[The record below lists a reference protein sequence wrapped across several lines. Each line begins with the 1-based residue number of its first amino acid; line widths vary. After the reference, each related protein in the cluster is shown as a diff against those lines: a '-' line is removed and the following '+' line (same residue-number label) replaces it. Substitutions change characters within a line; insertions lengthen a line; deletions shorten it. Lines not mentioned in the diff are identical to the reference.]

1 MIWQRGKLFRNILI
15 KGPFKFFIDRFFYP
29 FIYFNLESLAYDI
42 PESLKKVPLLVEA
55 SRQKLSSA
63 LTPFRTRGTVGV
75 ADVSFYLN
83 FIHIGLTRAANSKTK
98 CGTISSFLH
107 KL

>member
-1 MIWQRGKLFRNILI
+1 MIWQRGELFRNILI
-15 KGPFKFFIDRFFYP
+15 KSPFKFFIDRFFYP

-63 LTPFRTRGTVGV
+63 LPLSEPGTVGV
-75 ADVSFYLN
+75 ADGSFYLN
-83 FIHIGLTRAANSKTK
+83 SIHIGLTRVANSKTK